1 MGNETME
8 NQIRKEN
15 SKSSIS
21 IFNKFNIFP
30 ILILAKGRGQKNY

>member
-21 IFNKFNIFP
+21 IYNKFNIFP
-30 ILILAKGRGQKNY
+30 ILMLTRSV